1 MSIVILRNKANP
13 AITRQFPLAAWN
25 TLDKSLPL
33 KKEWEIDT
41 TLDGLP
47 VQAEAKPVKA
57 PSFIPPE
64 IEGLKLGAD
73 GKNIVAAEGEKPK
86 RSNGQAANKEPLKK
100 AKAK

>member
-64 IEGLKLGAD
+64 VAELNPGAD
-73 GKNIVAAEGEKPK
+73 GTSFIEATWN
-86 RSNGQAANKEPLKK
+86 KK
-100 AKAK
+100 AKRRKHQKKV